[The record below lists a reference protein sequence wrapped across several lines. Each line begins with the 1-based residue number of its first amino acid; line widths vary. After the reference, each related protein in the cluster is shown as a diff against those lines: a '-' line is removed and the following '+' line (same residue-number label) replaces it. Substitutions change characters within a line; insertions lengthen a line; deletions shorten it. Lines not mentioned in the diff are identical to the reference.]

1 MTSHDLC
8 PSGLGPP
15 RAPQGVP
22 CSVTA
27 YLQPPDQ
34 EQATQRITNARS
46 QMGPLGHFVKEK
58 MHLPF
63 ALHDCP
69 ASTLKQVA
77 QVLSTGEK
85 TLDLTDL
92 LSMLKE
98 SLVSLVPFYW
108 FTFALDVST
117 VYASTGHFIE
127 NTQEA
132 DTTRR
137 QVIAVVVVK

>member
-1 MTSHDLC
+1 M
-8 PSGLGPP
+8 
-15 RAPQGVP
+15 
-22 CSVTA
+22 
-27 YLQPPDQ
+27 
-34 EQATQRITNARS
+34 
-46 QMGPLGHFVKEK
+46 
-58 MHLPF
+58 
-63 ALHDCP
+63 
-69 ASTLKQVA
+69 
-77 QVLSTGEK
+77 LSTGEK
-85 TLDLTDL
+85 TLDLMDL

-137 QVIAVVVVK
+137 QVIAVVVTSGSGEVVLAVITLCLVPYATSWLS

>member
-1 MTSHDLC
+1 
-8 PSGLGPP
+8 
-15 RAPQGVP
+15 
-22 CSVTA
+22 
-27 YLQPPDQ
+27 
-34 EQATQRITNARS
+34 
-46 QMGPLGHFVKEK
+46 MGPLGHLVKEK

-63 ALHDCP
+63 ALHECP
-69 ASTLKQVA
+69 GSTLKQVA

-85 TLDLTDL
+85 TLDLMDL

-137 QVIAVVVVK
+137 QVIAVVVTSGSGEVVLAVITLCLVPYATSWLS